1 MEPKIIVMIAMLALP
16 GAGDNNVHV
25 RQFETPQ
32 SCIEAANIEASD
44 PFVQHVEC
52 ATLNDGVLRLKFQSQ
67 PSNSKAGKAKQSQRQ
82 PHATAPLG

>member
-1 MEPKIIVMIAMLALP
+1 MEPKIIVMITMLALP

-52 ATLNDGVLRLKFQSQ
+52 ATLNDGILRLKFQSQ
-67 PSNSKAGKAKQSQRQ
+67 PSTSKAGKAKQSRGQA
-82 PHATAPLG
+82 HATPPMG

>member
-1 MEPKIIVMIAMLALP
+1 MEPKIIVMITMLALP

-32 SCIEAANIEASD
+32 SCIAAANIEASD

-52 ATLNDGVLRLKFQSQ
+52 ATLNDGILRLKFRRQLPENGSVKQ
-67 PSNSKAGKAKQSQRQ
+67 KQSRGQ
-82 PHATAPLG
+82 PQPKTPIG